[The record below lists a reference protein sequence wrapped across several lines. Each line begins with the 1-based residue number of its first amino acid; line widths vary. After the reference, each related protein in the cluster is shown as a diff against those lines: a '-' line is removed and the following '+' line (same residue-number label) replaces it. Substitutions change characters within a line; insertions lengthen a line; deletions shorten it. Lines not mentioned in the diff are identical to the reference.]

1 MKGGGEVGSVRTKL
15 IVANTGSDSLSLI
28 DLESESILSEIELG
42 RSRVGPHSLVVKDS
56 SCIYSV
62 NSYDNSISIVNIL
75 TGLVEQRTQ
84 VGRFPTHMQIINE
97 HIYVV
102 NSDSNSVTVLDKESL
117 GVIGNISVGEKPH
130 DIIFDKKTNKILITN
145 HSGYSIYSI
154 DLEKNIEEEIL
165 LESSPFHFKV
175 IRDTVFIILHPSSQS
190 KFSKLQ
196 TIDFE
201 SKSTKHVLDISGTI
215 VDIVDI
221 GETIYIT
228 NAEDGFLYEVD
239 YVRAKIIKKHRVGK
253 MPNNIVCSGEKIYI
267 TDTGDDSILVFSHKD
282 KKILSKIKV
291 GLEPSGLNLIE

>member
-1 MKGGGEVGSVRTKL
+1 M
-15 IVANTGSDSLSLI
+15 
-28 DLESESILSEIELG
+28 
-42 RSRVGPHSLVVKDS
+42 
-56 SCIYSV
+56 
-62 NSYDNSISIVNIL
+62 
-75 TGLVEQRTQ
+75 
-84 VGRFPTHMQIINE
+84 
-97 HIYVV
+97 
-102 NSDSNSVTVLDKESL
+102 
-117 GVIGNISVGEKPH
+117 
-130 DIIFDKKTNKILITN
+130 
-145 HSGYSIYSI
+145 
-154 DLEKNIEEEIL
+154 
-165 LESSPFHFKV
+165 
-175 IRDTVFIILHPSSQS
+175 FIILHPSSQS